1 MKRTLGVIVFLLGI
15 GKGYAQQADLR
26 IADKYSNDNLGKYVQ
41 SSQIYPNW
49 IDNSGLFHYSIT
61 TKDGT
66 NYYLVNP
73 EKGKRT
79 QLFDSREMA
88 SKLTVLTNLAYEA
101 NNLKIYGITFQ
112 AKDLDH
118 FTFESNRKRFQY
130 SIRNK
135 ELKEISKEEERVKA
149 PVARSLEP
157 YWKKFSP
164 DSVWFVYA
172 YKHDLYLQKRGE
184 DTSTRLTFDG
194 APYYS
199 FGGSNNGTTD
209 ENKSSGNVYWLK
221 SSRKLV
227 ALREDKRKVGEMT
240 IINSLAMPRPKAE
253 TYKFPLPG
261 DANVSQFEL
270 FTFDTD
276 SRTAKKIDI
285 AKYPDQRIILQ
296 STLTNG
302 KTVLYAPPITN
313 SDQYVYFLR
322 RNRTNDQMDLCR
334 LDANTGKVF
343 EVITE
348 TCAPH
353 FNDQLFV
360 CNILNDGKDILWWSE
375 RTGYGQYYRYD
386 NQGNFKNA
394 ITEGLFV
401 AGDIHTIDTT
411 GRALIIEGYGR
422 EAGMDP
428 YYRQYYKVNF
438 DGSGFTLL
446 TPGNG
451 YHDISLSKDKQY
463 LLDNYSRMD
472 MAPVNIVRNMKGQK
486 MLELEK
492 ADLTA
497 LYQTGWKM
505 PQLMK
510 IKAADGVTDL
520 YGIMYVPF
528 NLDST
533 KKYPIISN
541 VYPGPQ
547 DDQLPRKFTI
557 DDNYNQSLAQL
568 GFVVI
573 NFAYRGS
580 SPIRG
585 KAFHCFG
592 YGNLRDYALADDKF
606 VIEQLANRYSFIDL
620 DRVGIYG
627 HSGGG
632 MMSTAALL
640 TYPDFYKVAVS
651 ASGNHDNN
659 IYTQWWGETFH
670 GITMKEEKKGGAT
683 TYKFETKIPTNI
695 ELAANLRGKLF
706 LITGDIDRNVH
717 PASTLRLV
725 DALIKANKRFDMMIL
740 PGKDHGL
747 GDKYYTNL
755 IRYYFV
761 EHLLGQPQA
770 DRDIIKH
777 E

>member
-1 MKRTLGVIVFLLGI
+1 MMRTFGVIVFLLGI
-15 GKGYAQQADLR
+15 GNVYAQKADLR
-26 IADKYSNDNLGKYVQ
+26 IADKYSNENLGKYVQ
-41 SSQIYPNW
+41 NTQISPNW
-49 IDNSGLFHYSIT
+49 IDNSGLFHYTVT
-61 TKDGT
+61 TREGT

-73 EKGKRT
+73 TRKEKVIM
-79 QLFDSREMA
+79 FNSREMA
-88 SKLTVLTNLAYEA
+88 GKLTALTSQLYEA
-101 NNLKIYGITFQ
+101 NNLKMYSITFS
-112 AKDLDH
+112 AKEPDH
-118 FTFESNRKRFQY
+118 FTFESSRKRFSY
-130 SIRNK
+130 NIRTK
-135 ELKEISKEEERVKA
+135 VLKEIPKEEPVKTQTR
-149 PVARSLEP
+149 PSFQP
-157 YWKKFSP
+157 SWKKFSP
-164 DSVWFVYA
+164 DSAWFVYA
-172 YKHDLYLQKRGE
+172 YKHDLYLQKSDE

-199 FGGSNNGTTD
+199 FIGANSATTD
-209 ENKSSGNVYWLK
+209 EKKYSASVYWLK
-221 SSRKLV
+221 NSRQLV
-227 ALREDKRKVGEMT
+227 AVREDKRAVGEMS
-240 IINSLAMPRPKAE
+240 IINSLSLPRPTVS
-253 TYKFPLPG
+253 TYKFPIPG
-261 DANVSQFEL
+261 DADVVQYEL
-270 FTFDTD
+270 FTFDV
-276 SRTAKKIDI
+276 SQRKARKINI

-296 STLTNG
+296 STLNNG
-302 KTVLYAPPITN
+302 KTVLYAPQIIN
-313 SDQYVYFLR
+313 SDRYVYFLR

-334 LDANTGKVF
+334 LDANTGEVF

-353 FNDQLFV
+353 FNDQLFT

-394 ITEGLFV
+394 ITTGLFV
-401 AGDIHTIDTT
+401 AGDIHTIDTA
-411 GRALIIEGYGR
+411 GHALIIEGYGR
-422 EAGMDP
+422 EKGIDP
-428 YYRQYYKVNF
+428 YYRMYYKVKF
-438 DGSGFTLL
+438 DGTGFTLL

-451 YHDISLSKDKQY
+451 YHDISLSKDKRY
-463 LLDNYSRMD
+463 LLDTYSRMD
-472 MAPVNIVRNMKGQK
+472 MAPVNIVRNMAGRQL
-486 MLELEK
+486 LELEQT
-492 ADLTA
+492 DLTA
-497 LYQTGWKM
+497 LSQTGWKK
-505 PQLMK
+505 PQLLK

-520 YGIMYVPF
+520 YGVMYLPF

-547 DDQLPRKFTI
+547 EDFIPRKFTI

-573 NFAYRGS
+573 NVAYRGS

-606 VIEQLANRYSFIDL
+606 VIEQLADRYAFIDL
-620 DRVGIYG
+620 NRVGIYG

-632 MMSTAALL
+632 MMSTAAML

-659 IYTQWWGETFH
+659 IYTQWWGETYH
-670 GITMKEEKKGGAT
+670 GITMKTQQRGDSSI
-683 TYKFETKIPTNI
+683 YKFETKIPTNT
-695 ELAANLRGKLF
+695 ELAANLKGKLF
-706 LITGDIDRNVH
+706 LITGDVDKNVH

-761 EHLLGQPQA
+761 ENLLGQPQQ